1 VRSKTDS
8 LLVTIGILAF
18 FVGRWTKTKHKEL
31 EINVQAPLP
40 PEDSDG
46 WQGYIDEE
54 TYREHRRILIDGQG
68 QAAQDFDKYLVALSA
83 GAFGLSLAFIRQ
95 IAPDPVMLWSIIT
108 AWIAFGLSLLAI
120 LTSFLISQSAF
131 QRAVEILDKQN
142 EEDIEDSNKLDSV
155 TTGLNVVSIV
165 SVVVG
170 VASLGYFAISNIGT
184 SV

>member
-1 VRSKTDS
+1 
-8 LLVTIGILAF
+8 
-18 FVGRWTKTKHKEL
+18 
-31 EINVQAPLP
+31 
-40 PEDSDG
+40 
-46 WQGYIDEE
+46 
-54 TYREHRRILIDGQG
+54 
-68 QAAQDFDKYLVALSA
+68 
-83 GAFGLSLAFIRQ
+83 
-95 IAPDPVMLWSIIT
+95 MLWSIIT

-165 SVVVG
+165 SFVVG